1 MGTSWERKC
10 KFVSTNLWT
19 VIQAKKKKAIEL
31 HLVSEY
37 YWLSVAIWF
46 QDFQPQRFDDGL
58 LEVIGL
64 NAGSLVGKP

>member
-1 MGTSWERKC
+1 MDYDPS
-10 KFVSTNLWT
+10 
-19 VIQAKKKKAIEL
+19 QKKKTIEL

-64 NAGSLVGKP
+64 NAGSLVGKL